1 MIEIIRKHSKI
12 IIGIFVFVSL
22 AFIAEEG
29 IIYFL
34 RYRDKNKESID
45 GDVLIIDGERVKY
58 SEFKRQLDNKMS
70 YWGRRFGIT
79 KNDTFWSR
87 YLKNN
92 LVTEYIN
99 NISFKKIAKNIG
111 LKVGIDEIIDLVQ
124 GDHINPEIKNSFTDK
139 DGVFRKEDLLKFL
152 KKMST
157 TKEKRLAWKES
168 EQQLRNER
176 NKEKLTSLL
185 KNMKVFN
192 DLICQEEWKKEK
204 VKFDIEYLY
213 VPYSIIKDEECII
226 DEKMERDYL
235 NNHQMDFQQE
245 ESYKLKYFVLN
256 YKLSEDDIKNNVNR
270 LSELKGKFAIC
281 DNAEEFAKVKSDK
294 EAKKHKDEYIL
305 KCSYEELPEII
316 KKNKD
321 IKEKDVFIE
330 IAETL
335 DKSNKL
341 YKIIKSADNQ
351 YEVAVIFKK
360 PFISEY
366 TKKNILQTIKK
377 SFKNVLKLEDFLEL
391 AKEKNVKVKTKK
403 AKTDENNIEGLD
415 DSRDVMH
422 TIINTY
428 KQPQLNFVFK
438 LEPVETSTGIFCCIV
453 EKHDK
458 KGTRDFED
466 IKEDLRLK
474 CLQECKFKKIL
485 EKIQK
490 ATSLE
495 VSFDE
500 IKNKNIDIVKF
511 GKDVDLAYDSKRL
524 KDYGRTKLGMNNIFL
539 LKEGEN
545 TNFFADENGAL
556 MIKLL
561 KIKND
566 NIEKIDKDYLNF
578 YNKKNKEDNNTKD
591 LDKIFEQRFAVEN
604 NINKWF

>member
-79 KNDTFWSR
+79 KNDSFWSR

-92 LVTEYIN
+92 LITEYIN

-157 TKEKRLAWKES
+157 TKEKRLAWEES

-192 DLICQEEWKKEK
+192 DLVCQEEWKKEK
-204 VKFDIEYLY
+204 AKFDVEYLY

-270 LSELKGKFAIC
+270 LSELKGKFAIR

-294 EAKKHKDEYIL
+294 EAKKHKDEYLL

-366 TKKNILQTIKK
+366 TKKNILQKIKK

-415 DSRDVMH
+415 DTREIMH
-422 TIINTY
+422 IIINTY

-438 LEPVETSTGIFCCIV
+438 LEPIETSTGIFCCIV

-466 IKEDLRLK
+466 IKEDLRLR

-495 VSFDE
+495 VSFDK

-604 NINKWF
+604 YKDIWM

>member
-124 GDHINPEIKNSFTDK
+124 GEHINPEIKNSFTDK

-176 NKEKLTSLL
+176 NKEKLTSIF

-192 DLICQEEWKKEK
+192 DLVCQEEWKKEK

-321 IKEKDVFIE
+321 IKEKNVFIE

-351 YEVAVIFKK
+351 YEIAVIFKK

-415 DSRDVMH
+415 DTREIMH
-422 TIINTY
+422 IIINTY

-438 LEPVETSTGIFCCIV
+438 LEPIETSTGIFCCIV

-490 ATSLE
+490 ATSLD

-566 NIEKIDKDYLNF
+566 NIEKVEKDYLNF

>member
-79 KNDTFWSR
+79 KNDSFWSR

-99 NISFKKIAKNIG
+99 NISFKKISKNIG

-124 GDHINPEIKNSFTDK
+124 GEHINPEIKNSFTDK
-139 DGVFRKEDLLKFL
+139 DGIFRKEDLLNFL
-152 KKMST
+152 KKMSA
-157 TKEKRLAWKES
+157 TKEKRLAWEES
-168 EQQLRNER
+168 EKQLRNER
-176 NKEKLTSLL
+176 NKEKMTSLL

-192 DLICQEEWKKEK
+192 DLVCKEEWKKEK
-204 VKFDIEYLY
+204 AKFDVEYLY

-245 ESYKLKYFVLN
+245 ENYKIKYFILN
-256 YKLSEDDIKNNVNR
+256 YKLSEDDIKNNLNR
-270 LSELKGKFAIC
+270 LSELKENFAIC
-281 DNAEEFAKVKSDK
+281 DNAEEFAKIKSDK
-294 EAKKHKDEYIL
+294 EAKKHKDEYLL

-341 YKIIKSADNQ
+341 YKIIKFADNQ
-351 YEVAVIFKK
+351 YEVAIIFKK

-366 TKKNILQTIKK
+366 TKKNILQKIKK

-403 AKTDENNIEGLD
+403 AKIDENNIEGLD
-415 DSRDVMH
+415 DTREIMH
-422 TIINTY
+422 IIINTY

-438 LEPVETSTGIFCCIV
+438 LEPVETSTGIFCGIV

-466 IKEDLRLK
+466 IKEDLRLR
-474 CLQECKFKKIL
+474 CLQEYKFKKIL

-490 ATSLE
+490 TTSLE

-500 IKNKNIDIVKF
+500 IKNKNIDIIKL

-566 NIEKIDKDYLNF
+566 DIKKNEKDYLNF

-591 LDKIFEQRFAVEN
+591 LDKIFEQRFLIEN

>member
-45 GDVLIIDGERVKY
+45 GDVLIIDGERIKY

-79 KNDTFWSR
+79 KNDSFWSR

-157 TKEKRLAWKES
+157 TKEKRLAWEES

-176 NKEKLTSLL
+176 NKEKLTSIL

-204 VKFDIEYLY
+204 AKFDVEYLY

-245 ESYKLKYFVLN
+245 ENYKLKYFVLN
-256 YKLSEDDIKNNVNR
+256 YKLSEDDIKNNLNR

-294 EAKKHKDEYIL
+294 EAKKDKDEYLL

-366 TKKNILQTIKK
+366 TKKNILQKIKK

-403 AKTDENNIEGLD
+403 AKTDEVNIEGLD
-415 DSRDVMH
+415 DTREIMH
-422 TIINTY
+422 IIINTY

-438 LEPVETSTGIFCCIV
+438 LEPIETSTGIFCCIV

-466 IKEDLRLK
+466 IKEDLRLR

-591 LDKIFEQRFAVEN
+591 LDKIFEQRFLVEN

>member
-79 KNDTFWSR
+79 KNDSFWSR

-92 LVTEYIN
+92 LITEYIN

-124 GDHINPEIKNSFTDK
+124 GEHINPEIKNSFTDK

-157 TKEKRLAWKES
+157 TKEKRLAWEES

-176 NKEKLTSLL
+176 NKEKLTSIF

-192 DLICQEEWKKEK
+192 DLVCQEEWKKEK

-294 EAKKHKDEYIL
+294 EAKKHKDEYLL

-351 YEVAVIFKK
+351 YEIAVIFKK

-415 DSRDVMH
+415 DTREIMH
-422 TIINTY
+422 IIINTY

-438 LEPVETSTGIFCCIV
+438 LEPIETSTGIFCCIV

-458 KGTRDFED
+458 KGTRDFDD

-545 TNFFADENGAL
+545 TNFFADDNGAL
-556 MIKLL
+556 MIKVVN
-561 KIKND
+561 IKND
-566 NIEKIDKDYLNF
+566 NLKKDNEEYDKFYKDKIKNKDSLNDIDKL
-578 YNKKNKEDNNTKD
+578 
-591 LDKIFEQRFAVEN
+591 FEQRFCVEN
-604 NINKWF
+604 LKNFWM

>member
-79 KNDTFWSR
+79 KNDSFWSR

-92 LVTEYIN
+92 LITEYIN

-157 TKEKRLAWKES
+157 TKEKRLAWEES

-204 VKFDIEYLY
+204 AKFDVEYLY

-245 ESYKLKYFVLN
+245 ENYKLKYFVLN
-256 YKLSEDDIKNNVNR
+256 YKLSEDDIKNNLNR

-294 EAKKHKDEYIL
+294 EAKKHKDEYLL

-321 IKEKDVFIE
+321 IKEKNVFIE

-341 YKIIKSADNQ
+341 YKILKSADNQ
-351 YEVAVIFKK
+351 YEIAVIFKK

-366 TKKNILQTIKK
+366 TKKNILQKIKK

-391 AKEKNVKVKTKK
+391 AKEENVKVKTKK
-403 AKTDENNIEGLD
+403 AKTDEVNIEGLD
-415 DSRDVMH
+415 DTREIMH

-458 KGTRDFED
+458 KGTRDFDD
-466 IKEDLRLK
+466 IKEDLRLR

-490 ATSLE
+490 ATSLD

-524 KDYGRTKLGMNNIFL
+524 KDYGRTKLGINNIFL

-566 NIEKIDKDYLNF
+566 NIEKVEKDYLNF

-604 NINKWF
+604 YKDIWM

>member
-1 MIEIIRKHSKI
+1 MSKNERLKQVNI
-12 IIGIFVFVSL
+12 DKIALFLSNKYNKVFK
-22 AFIAEEG
+22 
-29 IIYFL
+29 
-34 RYRDKNKESID
+34 DKNFSMNE
-45 GDVLIIDGERVKY
+45 LKY
-58 SEFKRQLDNKMS
+58 E
-70 YWGRRFGIT
+70 I
-79 KNDTFWSR
+79 SR
-87 YLKNN
+87 L
-92 LVTEYIN
+92 LV
-99 NISFKKIAKNIG
+99 G
-111 LKVGIDEIIDLVQ
+111 
-124 GDHINPEIKNSFTDK
+124 
-139 DGVFRKEDLLKFL
+139 
-152 KKMST
+152 
-157 TKEKRLAWKES
+157 
-168 EQQLRNER
+168 
-176 NKEKLTSLL
+176 

-204 VKFDIEYLY
+204 AKFDVEYLY

-245 ESYKLKYFVLN
+245 ENYKLKYFVLN
-256 YKLSEDDIKNNVNR
+256 YKLSEDDIKNNLNR
-270 LSELKGKFAIC
+270 LSELKEKFAIC

-294 EAKKHKDEYIL
+294 EAKKHKDEYLL

-366 TKKNILQTIKK
+366 TKKNILQKIKK

-403 AKTDENNIEGLD
+403 AKTDEVNIEGLD
-415 DSRDVMH
+415 DTREIMH

-458 KGTRDFED
+458 KGTRDFDD
-466 IKEDLRLK
+466 IKEDLRLR

-566 NIEKIDKDYLNF
+566 NIEKVEKDYLNF

-604 NINKWF
+604 YKDIWM

>member
-79 KNDTFWSR
+79 KNDSFWSR

-92 LVTEYIN
+92 LITEYIN

-111 LKVGIDEIIDLVQ
+111 LKVGIDEMIDLVQ

-176 NKEKLTSLL
+176 NKEKLTSIF

-192 DLICQEEWKKEK
+192 DLVCQEEWKKEK
-204 VKFDIEYLY
+204 AKFDIEYLY

-294 EAKKHKDEYIL
+294 EAKKHKDEYLL

-415 DSRDVMH
+415 DTREIMH
-422 TIINTY
+422 IIINTY

-438 LEPVETSTGIFCCIV
+438 LEPIETSTGIFCCIV

-566 NIEKIDKDYLNF
+566 NIEKFEKDYLNF

>member
-99 NISFKKIAKNIG
+99 NISFIKIAKNIG

-124 GDHINPEIKNSFTDK
+124 GEHINPEIKNSFTDK

-176 NKEKLTSLL
+176 NKEKLTSIF

-192 DLICQEEWKKEK
+192 DLVCQEEWKKEK

-226 DEKMERDYL
+226 DEKMEIDYL

-321 IKEKDVFIE
+321 IKEKNVFIE

-351 YEVAVIFKK
+351 YEIAVIFKK

-415 DSRDVMH
+415 DTREIMH
-422 TIINTY
+422 IIINTY

-438 LEPVETSTGIFCCIV
+438 LEPIETSTGIFCCIV

-490 ATSLE
+490 ATSLD

-566 NIEKIDKDYLNF
+566 NIEKVEKDYLNF

>member
-45 GDVLIIDGERVKY
+45 GDVLIIDGERIKY

-92 LVTEYIN
+92 LITEYIN

-157 TKEKRLAWKES
+157 TKEKRLAWEES

-204 VKFDIEYLY
+204 AKFDVEYLY

-245 ESYKLKYFVLN
+245 ENYKLKYFVLN

-294 EAKKHKDEYIL
+294 EAKKHKDEYLL

-330 IAETL
+330 ITETL

-403 AKTDENNIEGLD
+403 AKTDEVNIEGLD
-415 DSRDVMH
+415 DTREVMH

-490 ATSLE
+490 ATSLD

-524 KDYGRTKLGMNNIFL
+524 KDYGRTKLGINNIFL

-566 NIEKIDKDYLNF
+566 NIEKVEKDYLNF

>member
-124 GDHINPEIKNSFTDK
+124 GEHINPEIKNSFTDK

-176 NKEKLTSLL
+176 NKEKLTSIF

-192 DLICQEEWKKEK
+192 DLVCQEEWKKEK

-321 IKEKDVFIE
+321 IKEKNVFIE

-415 DSRDVMH
+415 DTREIMH
-422 TIINTY
+422 IIINTY

-438 LEPVETSTGIFCCIV
+438 LEPIETSTGIFCCIV

-490 ATSLE
+490 ATSLD

-566 NIEKIDKDYLNF
+566 NIEKVEKDYLNF

>member
-79 KNDTFWSR
+79 KNDSFWSR

-92 LVTEYIN
+92 LITEYIN

-139 DGVFRKEDLLKFL
+139 DGVFRKKDLLKFL

-157 TKEKRLAWKES
+157 TKEKRLAWEES

-204 VKFDIEYLY
+204 VKFDVEYLY
-213 VPYSIIKDEECII
+213 IPYSIIKDEECII

-245 ESYKLKYFVLN
+245 ENYKLKYFVLN
-256 YKLSEDDIKNNVNR
+256 YKLSEDDIKNNLNR

-294 EAKKHKDEYIL
+294 EAKKHKDEYLL

-341 YKIIKSADNQ
+341 YKIIKFADNQ

-403 AKTDENNIEGLD
+403 AKTDEVNIEGLD
-415 DSRDVMH
+415 DTREVMH

-428 KQPQLNFVFK
+428 KKPQLNFVFK

-458 KGTRDFED
+458 KGTRDFDD
-466 IKEDLRLK
+466 IKEDLRLR

-524 KDYGRTKLGMNNIFL
+524 KDYGRTKLGI
-539 LKEGEN
+539 N

-566 NIEKIDKDYLNF
+566 NIEKVEKDYLNF

-604 NINKWF
+604 YKDIWM

>member
-124 GDHINPEIKNSFTDK
+124 GEHINPEIKNSFTDK
-139 DGVFRKEDLLKFL
+139 DGIFRKEDLLKFL

-176 NKEKLTSLL
+176 NKEKLTSIF

-192 DLICQEEWKKEK
+192 DLVCQEEWKKEK

-294 EAKKHKDEYIL
+294 EAKKHKDEYLL

-351 YEVAVIFKK
+351 YEIAVIFKK

-403 AKTDENNIEGLD
+403 AKTDEVNIEGLD
-415 DSRDVMH
+415 DTREIMH

-566 NIEKIDKDYLNF
+566 NIEKFEKDYLNF

-604 NINKWF
+604 YKDIWM

>member
-124 GDHINPEIKNSFTDK
+124 GEHINPEIKNSFTDK
-139 DGVFRKEDLLKFL
+139 DGIFRKEDLLKFL

-176 NKEKLTSLL
+176 NKEKLTSIF

-192 DLICQEEWKKEK
+192 DLVCQEEWKKEK

-294 EAKKHKDEYIL
+294 EAKKHKDEYLL

-351 YEVAVIFKK
+351 YEIAVIFKK

-415 DSRDVMH
+415 DTREIMH
-422 TIINTY
+422 IIINTY

-566 NIEKIDKDYLNF
+566 NIEKFEKDYLNF

-591 LDKIFEQRFAVEN
+591 LDKIFEQRFLVEN

>member
-124 GDHINPEIKNSFTDK
+124 GEHINPEIKNSFTDK
-139 DGVFRKEDLLKFL
+139 DGIFRKEDLLKFL

-176 NKEKLTSLL
+176 NKEKLTSIF

-294 EAKKHKDEYIL
+294 EAKKHKDEYLL

-466 IKEDLRLK
+466 IKEDLRLR

-566 NIEKIDKDYLNF
+566 NIEKVEKDYLNF

>member
-111 LKVGIDEIIDLVQ
+111 LKVGIDEIMDLVQ

-176 NKEKLTSLL
+176 NKEKLTSIF

-192 DLICQEEWKKEK
+192 DLVCQEEWKKEK
-204 VKFDIEYLY
+204 AKFDIEYLY

-294 EAKKHKDEYIL
+294 EAKKHKDEYLL

-351 YEVAVIFKK
+351 YEIAVIFKK

-415 DSRDVMH
+415 DTREIMH
-422 TIINTY
+422 IIINTY

-438 LEPVETSTGIFCCIV
+438 LEPVETSTGIFCCII

-591 LDKIFEQRFAVEN
+591 LDKIFEQR
-604 NINKWF
+604 

>member
-79 KNDTFWSR
+79 KNDSFWSR

-92 LVTEYIN
+92 LITEYIN

-157 TKEKRLAWKES
+157 TKEKRLAWEES

-176 NKEKLTSLL
+176 NKEKLTSIL

-204 VKFDIEYLY
+204 AKFDVEYLY

-256 YKLSEDDIKNNVNR
+256 YKLSEDDIKNNLNR

-294 EAKKHKDEYIL
+294 EAKKHKDEYLL

-403 AKTDENNIEGLD
+403 AKTDEVNIEGLD
-415 DSRDVMH
+415 DTREVMH

-428 KQPQLNFVFK
+428 KQHQLNFVFK

-458 KGTRDFED
+458 KGTRDFDD

-511 GKDVDLAYDSKRL
+511 GKDVDLTYDSKRL

-566 NIEKIDKDYLNF
+566 NIEKIEKDYLNF
-578 YNKKNKEDNNTKD
+578 YNKKNKEANNTKD

-604 NINKWF
+604 YKDIWM

>member
-34 RYRDKNKESID
+34 RYKDKNKESID

-70 YWGRRFGIT
+70 YWGRRFGIK
-79 KNDTFWSR
+79 KNDSFWSR

-92 LVTEYIN
+92 LITEYIN

-139 DGVFRKEDLLKFL
+139 DGVFRKEDLLMFL

-157 TKEKRLAWKES
+157 TKEKRLAWEES

-185 KNMKVFN
+185 KNMRVFN

-204 VKFDIEYLY
+204 AKFDVEYLY

-235 NNHQMDFQQE
+235 NTHQMDFQQE
-245 ESYKLKYFVLN
+245 ENYKLKYFILN
-256 YKLSEDDIKNNVNR
+256 YKLSEDDIKNNLNR
-270 LSELKGKFAIC
+270 LSELKEKFAIC

-294 EAKKHKDEYIL
+294 EAKKHKDEYLL

-316 KKNKD
+316 KKNND

-330 IAETL
+330 ITETL

-341 YKIIKSADNQ
+341 YKIIKFANNQ

-366 TKKNILQTIKK
+366 TKKNILQKIQK

-403 AKTDENNIEGLD
+403 AKTDEVNIEGLD
-415 DSRDVMH
+415 DTREIMH
-422 TIINTY
+422 IIINTY

-438 LEPVETSTGIFCCIV
+438 LDPIATSTGIFCCIV

-500 IKNKNIDIVKF
+500 IKNKNIDIIKF

-524 KDYGRTKLGMNNIFL
+524 KGYGRTKLGMNNIFL

-566 NIEKIDKDYLNF
+566 KIEKFEKDYLNF

-591 LDKIFEQRFAVEN
+591 LDKIFEQRFLMEN

>member
-124 GDHINPEIKNSFTDK
+124 GEHINPEIKNSFTDK
-139 DGVFRKEDLLKFL
+139 DGIFRKEDLLKFL

-245 ESYKLKYFVLN
+245 ENYKLKYFVLN

-351 YEVAVIFKK
+351 YEIAVIFKK

-415 DSRDVMH
+415 DTREIMH
-422 TIINTY
+422 IIINTY

-490 ATSLE
+490 ATSLD

-604 NINKWF
+604 YKDIWM

>member
-124 GDHINPEIKNSFTDK
+124 GEHINPEIKNSFTDK

-176 NKEKLTSLL
+176 NKEKLTSIF

-192 DLICQEEWKKEK
+192 DLVCQEEWKKEK
-204 VKFDIEYLY
+204 AKFDIEYLY

-256 YKLSEDDIKNNVNR
+256 YKLSEDDIKNNLNR

-294 EAKKHKDEYIL
+294 EAKKHKDEYLL

-351 YEVAVIFKK
+351 YEIAVIFKK

-415 DSRDVMH
+415 DTREIMH

-466 IKEDLRLK
+466 IKEDLRLR

-490 ATSLE
+490 ATSLD

-566 NIEKIDKDYLNF
+566 NIENKEKDYLNF

-591 LDKIFEQRFAVEN
+591 LDKIFEQRFLVEN